1 MIGLCLGLAF
11 SLIQAQLP
19 ISEFTLAW
27 NHSVEKVDWEE
38 DYRITGAGLVIVS
51 ARIRGSGAGMEP
63 PADAILRD
71 GWWHY
76 RPVLGVLAKLTLT
89 RSPYTAGYRLCWSNR
104 CISLAQLLGL
114 PQSGQTIDLFPCPIN
129 F

>member
-11 SLIQAQLP
+11 SLIQVQLP
-19 ISEFTLAW
+19 VSDFTLAW
-27 NHSVEKVDWEE
+27 THSVEKVDWEE
-38 DYRITGAGLVIVS
+38 DYRITDAGLIVVS
-51 ARIRGSGAGMEP
+51 TRIRGSGAGMEP

-76 RPVLGVLAKLTLT
+76 RPALKALAKLTLA
-89 RSPYTAGYRLCWSNR
+89 RSPYTAAYRLCWNNR
-104 CISLAQLLGL
+104 CISLPQLLGP
-114 PQSGQTIDLFPCPIN
+114 PQSGQITDLFPCPIK